1 MNFFD
6 RYYASGSNQ
15 RHIASVYRLSKSS
28 FGGILQQVSNAII
41 VGLKSEIMEVDERNW
56 IQVANEYNYK
66 WQLPNC
72 LGAFDGKH
80 VAIIKPPGSGS
91 EYFNYKRYH
100 SIILM
105 AVADANYRFISIDV
119 GAKGPEG
126 DANVFFPL

>member
-41 VGLKSEIMEVDERNW
+41 VGLKSEIMEVNERNW

-66 WQLPNC
+66 W
-72 LGAFDGKH
+72 
-80 VAIIKPPGSGS
+80 
-91 EYFNYKRYH
+91 
-100 SIILM
+100 
-105 AVADANYRFISIDV
+105 
-119 GAKGPEG
+119 
-126 DANVFFPL
+126 